1 MLISRAGRRP
11 AAWRRARRGIS
22 LVEIVVAMT
31 LLAIVL
37 TTLAVLSA
45 KTAARSRALDLASAR
60 TFVLMQ
66 QSNRFSVLPYDSIP
80 LYAPKL
86 DTVIAGRFRYYRR
99 VTYTQGLTGS
109 EYRTV
114 KVLLLPAIDT
124 TKRDSLIF
132 QRAKTYARSP
142 LFI

>member
-1 MLISRAGRRP
+1 MLISRAGHRPPASRRM
-11 AAWRRARRGIS
+11 RRGIS
-22 LVEIVVAMT
+22 LIEIIVAMT

-37 TTLAVLSA
+37 STLAVLSA
-45 KTAARSRALDLASAR
+45 KTAARSRALDLGSAR

-80 LYAPKL
+80 FYAPKL
-86 DTVIAGRFRYYRR
+86 DTVYAGRFKYLRR

-109 EYRTV
+109 EYRTI
-114 KVLLLPAIDT
+114 KVLLLPVIDT
-124 TKRDSLIF
+124 TKRDSLTF